1 MYALILK
8 ICEYEYV
15 TLHDK
20 REFAN
25 VIKLKILRG
34 GDYSG
39 LFGWTWCNNNGS
51 YKRETG
57 GSKTEKGDM
66 MSKPEGG
73 VMWFQNEERRHGP
86 RNVDCL

>member
-25 VIKLKILRG
+25 VIKLKILSGKIILDYAGGPNLITRVLIRG
-34 GDYSG
+34 
-39 LFGWTWCNNNGS
+39 
-51 YKRETG
+51 RQ
-57 GSKTEKGDM
+57 
-66 MSKPEGG
+66 EG
-73 VMWFQNEERRHGP
+73 QN
-86 RNVDCL
+86 